1 MIKRI
6 FIWSLLLTAFS
17 VCTSAQTMSFAS
29 AEEIQPRSSVAMD
42 VGAPIVEP
50 LSKRFRMSIPFDKA
64 VYTKVSPANATA
76 GHQYV
81 WDNYSEGF
89 IMLQYFEFPAGTIPK
104 MPDGAEKWARERAL
118 SSFVKGGVQTL
129 DEKDIKIGNIP
140 GMQYE
145 AIFQK
150 RRATIRV
157 FAKDDVYYLL
167 TFLAVPEDAGP
178 TIEKLFDSFEFIKGD

>member
-1 MIKRI
+1 M
-6 FIWSLLLTAFS
+6 A
-17 VCTSAQTMSFAS
+17 
-29 AEEIQPRSSVAMD
+29 
-42 VGAPIVEP
+42 EP

-64 VYTKVSPANATA
+64 VYSRVSPANATA

-81 WDNYSEGF
+81 WDNLGEGF
-89 IMLQYFEFPAGTIPK
+89 IIVQCFEYPAGTIPRTPEGQK
-104 MPDGAEKWARERAL
+104 QSARERAL

-129 DEKDIKIGNIP
+129 DEKDIKIEGDIP

-145 AIFQK
+145 AIFQR

-157 FAKDDVYYLL
+157 FANDDVYYAL

-178 TIEKLFDSFEFIKGD
+178 TIERLFDSFEFIKKE